1 MNNDN
6 DAVSHAPRI
15 SRLTDF
21 SNKFMTSIGSI
32 QSSICNSNQSPYS
45 GILTHMGNISTRRVS

>member
-1 MNNDN
+1 MKNDI
-6 DAVSHAPRI
+6 DAVHHTPTI

-21 SNKFMTSIGSI
+21 NNKFMTSIGSI
-32 QSSICNSNQSPYS
+32 QSSMSNSNVSPYS